1 MAFFAGSFLC
11 YIFVPIK
18 LKDINRKRSFA
29 ISALLLASLLI
40 VMLAGCRGKESTAQP
55 RRSVYCWQTTF
66 SPNDSAVAA
75 FIRHKHVTH
84 IYLRYFDVVMTNGTP
99 MSNAS
104 VSVVGRV
111 PKGVTVTPAVY
122 ITNDC
127 MKAIGQS
134 HTGAKDLAEKI
145 LQRVGQM
152 TSALQLG
159 PINELQI
166 DCDWTVTTRRT
177 YFDFLS
183 ALRDLAHKQRLQ
195 LSTTIRFHQ
204 LTQPV
209 PPADR
214 GVLMAYNTGDV
225 RDINNRYPILNIA
238 DVKPYLHNLATYQ
251 LPLSTA
257 YPVFSWRVLFH
268 GGHFVGI
275 LHSDDDYPILPGD
288 KILSRST
295 DLRHILEAHQ
305 TISELRPDAH
315 DEIILYDLQTNNI
328 KRFQAS
334 DYEKIYHR

>member
-1 MAFFAGSFLC
+1 M
-11 YIFVPIK
+11 
-18 LKDINRKRSFA
+18 NEKRSSA

-40 VMLAGCRGKESTAQP
+40 VMLAGCRRKESTAQP

-66 SPNDSAVAA
+66 APNDSTVAA
-75 FIRHKHVTH
+75 FIRHQRITH
-84 IYLRYFDVVMTNGTP
+84 IYLRYFDVAMTQGTP
-99 MSNAS
+99 MPNAS
-104 VSVVGRV
+104 VNVVGRV
-111 PKGVTVTPAVY
+111 PKGVTVTPVVY

-127 MKAIGQS
+127 MKAIGQN
-134 HTGAKDLAEKI
+134 HTEATDLANKI
-145 LQRVGQM
+145 LRRVGQM
-152 TSALQLG
+152 TSTLQLG
-159 PINELQI
+159 PVNELQI
-166 DCDWTVTTRRT
+166 DCDWTITTRRS

-183 ALRDLAHKQRLQ
+183 TLRNLAHDQRLQ

-225 RDINNRYPILNIA
+225 RDINNRYPILDIA
-238 DVKPYLHNLATYQ
+238 DVKPYLRYLSTYQ

-257 YPVFSWRVLFH
+257 YPIFSWRVLFR

-288 KILSRST
+288 KIIKRDT

>member
-1 MAFFAGSFLC
+1 M
-11 YIFVPIK
+11 
-18 LKDINRKRSFA
+18 
-29 ISALLLASLLI
+29 
-40 VMLAGCRGKESTAQP
+40 
-55 RRSVYCWQTTF
+55 
-66 SPNDSAVAA
+66 AA
-75 FIRHKHVTH
+75 FIRHERVTH
-84 IYLRYFDVVMTNGTP
+84 IYLRYFDVVLTNGTP
-99 MSNAS
+99 MPNAS
-104 VSVVGRV
+104 VNVTGRI
-111 PKGVTVTPAVY
+111 PKGVTVVPVVY

-127 MKAIGQS
+127 MKAIGQD
-134 HTGAKDLAEKI
+134 HTETKDLAEKI
-145 LQRVGQM
+145 LQRVRQM
-152 TSALQLG
+152 TSTLQLG
-159 PINELQI
+159 PVNELQI

-183 ALRDLAHKQRLQ
+183 TLRDLAHGQRLQ

-225 RDINNRYPILNIA
+225 RDISNRYPILNIA
-238 DVKPYLHNLATYQ
+238 DVKPYLRHLATYR

-257 YPVFSWRVLFH
+257 YPIFSWRVLFR
-268 GGHFVGI
+268 GEHFVGI

-288 KILSRST
+288 KIVRRAA
-295 DLRHILEAHQ
+295 DARHILEAHQ

-328 KRFQAS
+328 KRFQGS

>member
-1 MAFFAGSFLC
+1 M
-11 YIFVPIK
+11 
-18 LKDINRKRSFA
+18 NEKRSSA

-40 VMLAGCRGKESTAQP
+40 VMLAGCRRKESTAQP

-75 FIRHKHVTH
+75 FIRQKHVTH
-84 IYLRYFDVVMTNGTP
+84 IYLRYFDVVLTNGTP
-99 MSNAS
+99 MPNAS
-104 VSVVGRV
+104 VNVTGRV
-111 PKGVTVTPAVY
+111 PKGVTVTPVVY

-127 MKAIGQS
+127 MKAIGQN
-134 HTGAKDLAEKI
+134 HTEAKALAEKI
-145 LQRVGQM
+145 LQRVRQM
-152 TSALQLG
+152 TSTLQLG
-159 PINELQI
+159 AINELQT
-166 DCDWTVTTRRT
+166 DCDWTVTTRRS

-183 ALRDLAHKQRLQ
+183 ALRDMAHERHML

-225 RDINNRYPILNIA
+225 RDISNRYPILNIA
-238 DVKPYLHNLATYQ
+238 DVQPYLRYLATYQ

-257 YPVFSWRVLFH
+257 YPIFSWRVLFR

-288 KILSRST
+288 KILTRSA
-295 DLRHILEAHQ
+295 DLRHIREAHQ

-315 DEIILYDLQTNNI
+315 DEIILYDLQNINI
-328 KRFQAS
+328 KRFRDS

>member
-1 MAFFAGSFLC
+1 M
-11 YIFVPIK
+11 
-18 LKDINRKRSFA
+18 NEKRPSA

-40 VMLAGCRGKESTAQP
+40 VMLAGCRGKGSKSQP

-66 SPNDSAVAA
+66 SPNDSTVAA
-75 FIRHKHVTH
+75 FIRQKHVTH
-84 IYLRYFDVVMTNGTP
+84 IYLRYFDVVLTNGMP
-99 MSNAS
+99 MPNAS
-104 VSVVGRV
+104 VNVAGRV
-111 PKGVTVTPAVY
+111 PKGVTLIPVVY

-127 MKAIGQS
+127 MMAIGQD
-134 HTGAKDLAEKI
+134 HTEAKNLAEKI
-145 LQRVGQM
+145 LQRVRQM
-152 TSALQLG
+152 TTTLQLG
-159 PINELQI
+159 PTDELQI
-166 DCDWTVTTRRT
+166 DCDWTISTRRA

-183 ALRDLAHKQRLQ
+183 ALRDMAHEQHMQ

-225 RDINNRYPILNIA
+225 RNINNRYPILDIA
-238 DVKPYLHNLATYQ
+238 DVKPYLRYLSTYQ

-257 YPVFSWRVLFH
+257 YPIFSWRVLFR

-288 KILSRST
+288 KIIKRDT

>member
-1 MAFFAGSFLC
+1 MNEKRQSGLC
-11 YIFVPIK
+11 T
-18 LKDINRKRSFA
+18 
-29 ISALLLASLLI
+29 LLLASLLI
-40 VMLAGCRGKESTAQP
+40 VMLAGCRREERTAQP
-55 RRSVYCWQTTF
+55 QRSVYCWQTTF
-66 SPNDSAVAA
+66 APNDSTVAA
-75 FIRHKHVTH
+75 FIRHQRITH

-99 MSNAS
+99 MPNAS
-104 VSVVGRV
+104 VNVTGRI
-111 PKGVTVTPAVY
+111 PKGVTVVPVVY

-127 MKAIGQS
+127 MKAIGQN
-134 HTGAKDLAEKI
+134 HTDATDLANKI
-145 LQRVGQM
+145 IRRVRQM
-152 TSALQLG
+152 TSTLQLG
-159 PINELQI
+159 LVSELQI
-166 DCDWTVTTRRT
+166 DCDWTITTRRT

-183 ALRDLAHKQRLQ
+183 ILRDLAHEQHLQ

-225 RDINNRYPILNIA
+225 RDISNRYPILNIA
-238 DVKPYLHNLATYQ
+238 DVKPYLRHLATYR

-257 YPVFSWRVLFH
+257 YPIFSWHVLFR

-288 KILSRST
+288 KIITRDT

-328 KRFQAS
+328 KRFQVS

>member
-1 MAFFAGSFLC
+1 M
-11 YIFVPIK
+11 
-18 LKDINRKRSFA
+18 NEKRSSA

-40 VMLAGCRGKESTAQP
+40 VMLAGCRRKESTAQP

-75 FIRHKHVTH
+75 FIRQKHVTH
-84 IYLRYFDVVMTNGTP
+84 IYLRYFDVVLTNGTP
-99 MSNAS
+99 MPNAS
-104 VSVVGRV
+104 VNVTGRV
-111 PKGVTVTPAVY
+111 PKDVTVTPVVY

-127 MKAIGQS
+127 MKAIGQN
-134 HTGAKDLAEKI
+134 HTEAKALAEKI
-145 LQRVGQM
+145 LQRVRQM
-152 TSALQLG
+152 TSTLQLG
-159 PINELQI
+159 PINELQT

-183 ALRDLAHKQRLQ
+183 ALRDLAHERHML

-225 RDINNRYPILNIA
+225 RDISNRYPILNIA
-238 DVKPYLHNLATYQ
+238 DVQPYLRYLATYQ

-257 YPVFSWRVLFH
+257 YPIFSWRVLFR

-275 LHSDDDYPILPGD
+275 MHSDDDYPILPGD
-288 KILSRST
+288 KILTRNA
-295 DLRHILEAHQ
+295 DLRHIREAHQ

-315 DEIILYDLQTNNI
+315 DEIILYDLQNINI

>member
-1 MAFFAGSFLC
+1 M
-11 YIFVPIK
+11 PIK
-18 LKDINRKRSFA
+18 LKDINKKRSFA

-99 MSNAS
+99 MPNAS

-122 ITNDC
+122 ITNEC
-127 MKAIGQS
+127 MRVIGQS

-152 TSALQLG
+152 TSTLQLG

-183 ALRDLAHKQRLQ
+183 ALRDLAHKQQLQ

-257 YPVFSWRVLFH
+257 YPIFSWRVLSR

-288 KILSRST
+288 KILSRSA
-295 DLRHILEAHQ
+295 DLRHILEAYQ

>member
-1 MAFFAGSFLC
+1 MNEKRLSAIFAF
-11 YIFVPIK
+11 
-18 LKDINRKRSFA
+18 
-29 ISALLLASLLI
+29 LLALLLI
-40 VMLAGCRGKESTAQP
+40 VMLAGCQDRESTAPP

-66 SPNDSAVAA
+66 SPNDSLVAA
-75 FIRHKHVTH
+75 FIRHERIAHM
-84 IYLRYFDVVMTNGTP
+84 YLRYFDVVMTDGKP
-99 MSNAS
+99 MPNAS
-104 VSVVGRV
+104 VNVTRRV
-111 PKGVTVTPAVY
+111 PKGVTVIPVVY

-127 MKAIGQS
+127 MKVIGPS
-134 HTGAKDLAEKI
+134 HTQAEDLAGKI
-145 LQRVGQM
+145 LQRVRQM
-152 TSALQLG
+152 TSTLQLG

-183 ALRDLAHKQRLQ
+183 ALRDIAHEQHMQ

-225 RDINNRYPILNIA
+225 RDIHNRFPILNIA
-238 DVKPYLHNLATYQ
+238 DVKPYLRFLATYK

-257 YPVFSWRVLFH
+257 YPIFSWRVLFR

-288 KILSRST
+288 KVLSRSA

-315 DEIILYDLQTNNI
+315 NEIILYDLQTNNI

>member
-1 MAFFAGSFLC
+1 MNEKRLSGLC
-11 YIFVPIK
+11 T
-18 LKDINRKRSFA
+18 
-29 ISALLLASLLI
+29 LLLASLLI
-40 VMLAGCRGKESTAQP
+40 VMLAGCRREEHTAQP
-55 RRSVYCWQTTF
+55 QRSVYCWQTTF
-66 SPNDSAVAA
+66 APNDSTVAA
-75 FIRHKHVTH
+75 FIRHQRITH
-84 IYLRYFDVVMTNGTP
+84 IYLRYFDVVMTQGTP
-99 MSNAS
+99 MPNAS
-104 VSVVGRV
+104 VNVVGRV
-111 PKGVTVTPAVY
+111 PKGVTVTPVVY

-127 MKAIGQS
+127 MKAIGQN
-134 HTGAKDLAEKI
+134 HTEATDLAKK
-145 LQRVGQM
+145 LFRRVRQM
-152 TSALQLG
+152 TSTLQLG
-159 PINELQI
+159 AVSELQI

-183 ALRDLAHKQRLQ
+183 VLRDLAYEQHLQ
-195 LSTTIRFHQ
+195 LSTTIRFYQ

-225 RDINNRYPILNIA
+225 RD
-238 DVKPYLHNLATYQ
+238 NLATYR

-257 YPVFSWRVLFH
+257 YPIFSWRVLFR

-288 KILSRST
+288 KIVRRAA
-295 DLRHILEAHQ
+295 DARHILEAHQ

-328 KRFQAS
+328 KNLQVS

>member
-1 MAFFAGSFLC
+1 M
-11 YIFVPIK
+11 PIK

-225 RDINNRYPILNIA
+225 RDINNRHPILNIA

-257 YPVFSWRVLFH
+257 YPIFSWRVLFR

-288 KILSRST
+288 KILSRSA

-305 TISELRPDAH
+305 TISELHPDTH

>member
-1 MAFFAGSFLC
+1 M
-11 YIFVPIK
+11 YE
-18 LKDINRKRSFA
+18 KRSSA
-29 ISALLLASLLI
+29 ISALLLTSLLI
-40 VMLAGCRGKESTAQP
+40 VMLAGCRRKESTAQP

-75 FIRHKHVTH
+75 FIRQKHVTH
-84 IYLRYFDVVMTNGTP
+84 IYLRYFDVVLTNGTP
-99 MSNAS
+99 MPNAS
-104 VSVVGRV
+104 VNVAGRV
-111 PKGVTVTPAVY
+111 PKGVTVTPVVY

-127 MKAIGQS
+127 MKAIGQN
-134 HTGAKDLAEKI
+134 HTEAKALAEKI
-145 LQRVGQM
+145 LQRVRQM
-152 TSALQLG
+152 ASTLQLG
-159 PINELQI
+159 PINELQT

-183 ALRDLAHKQRLQ
+183 ALRDLAHERHML

-225 RDINNRYPILNIA
+225 RDISSRYPILNIA
-238 DVKPYLHNLATYQ
+238 DVQPYLRYLATYQ

-257 YPVFSWRVLFH
+257 YPIFSWRVLFR

-288 KILSRST
+288 KILTRSA
-295 DLRHILEAHQ
+295 DLRHIREAHQ

-315 DEIILYDLQTNNI
+315 DEIILYDLQNINI

>member
-1 MAFFAGSFLC
+1 M
-11 YIFVPIK
+11 
-18 LKDINRKRSFA
+18 NEKRSSA

-40 VMLAGCRGKESTAQP
+40 VMLAGCRRKESTAQP

-66 SPNDSAVAA
+66 APNDSTVAA
-75 FIRHKHVTH
+75 FIRHQRITH
-84 IYLRYFDVVMTNGTP
+84 IYLRYSDVVMTNGTP
-99 MSNAS
+99 MPNAS
-104 VSVVGRV
+104 VNVVGRV
-111 PKGVTVTPAVY
+111 PKGVTVTPVVY

-127 MKAIGQS
+127 MKAIGQN
-134 HTGAKDLAEKI
+134 HTEATDLANKI
-145 LQRVGQM
+145 LRRVGQM
-152 TSALQLG
+152 TSTLQLG
-159 PINELQI
+159 PVNELQI
-166 DCDWTVTTRRT
+166 DCDWTITTRRS

-183 ALRDLAHKQRLQ
+183 TLRNLAHDQRLQ

-225 RDINNRYPILNIA
+225 RNINNRYPILDIA
-238 DVKPYLHNLATYQ
+238 DVKPYLRYLSTYQ

-257 YPVFSWRVLFH
+257 YPIFSWRVLFR

-288 KILSRST
+288 KIIKRDT

>member
-1 MAFFAGSFLC
+1 MNEKRQSGLC
-11 YIFVPIK
+11 T
-18 LKDINRKRSFA
+18 
-29 ISALLLASLLI
+29 LLLASLLI
-40 VMLAGCRGKESTAQP
+40 VMLAGCRREERTAQP
-55 RRSVYCWQTTF
+55 QRSVYYWQTTF
-66 SPNDSAVAA
+66 APNDSTVAA
-75 FIRHKHVTH
+75 FIRHQRITH

-99 MSNAS
+99 MPNAS
-104 VSVVGRV
+104 VNVVGRV
-111 PKGVTVTPAVY
+111 PKGVTVTPVVY

-127 MKAIGQS
+127 MKAIGQN
-134 HTGAKDLAEKI
+134 HTEATDLANKI
-145 LQRVGQM
+145 LRRVGQM
-152 TSALQLG
+152 TSTLLLG
-159 PINELQI
+159 HIKELQI

-183 ALRDLAHKQRLQ
+183 VLRDLAHEQHLQ

-225 RDINNRYPILNIA
+225 RDISNRYPILNIA
-238 DVKPYLHNLATYQ
+238 DVKPYLRHLATYR

-257 YPVFSWRVLFH
+257 YPIFSWRVLFR

-288 KILSRST
+288 KIVRRAA
-295 DLRHILEAHQ
+295 DARHILEAHQ

>member
-1 MAFFAGSFLC
+1 M
-11 YIFVPIK
+11 
-18 LKDINRKRSFA
+18 NEKRQSGLFT
-29 ISALLLASLLI
+29 LLLASLLI
-40 VMLAGCRGKESTAQP
+40 VMLAGCRREERTAQP
-55 RRSVYCWQTTF
+55 QCSVYCWQTTF
-66 SPNDSAVAA
+66 APNDSTVAA
-75 FIRHKHVTH
+75 FIRREHITH

-99 MSNAS
+99 MPNAS
-104 VSVVGRV
+104 VNVTGRV
-111 PKGVTVTPAVY
+111 PKGVTVVPVVY

-127 MKAIGQS
+127 MKAIGQN
-134 HTGAKDLAEKI
+134 HTEATDLANKI
-145 LQRVGQM
+145 LRRVGQM
-152 TSALQLG
+152 TSTLQLG
-159 PINELQI
+159 PVSELQI
-166 DCDWTVTTRRT
+166 DCDWTITTRRT

-183 ALRDLAHKQRLQ
+183 VLRDLAHELHLQ

-225 RDINNRYPILNIA
+225 RDISNRYPILNIA
-238 DVKPYLHNLATYQ
+238 DVKPYLRHLATYR

-257 YPVFSWRVLFH
+257 YPIFSWRVLFR

-275 LHSDDDYPILPGD
+275 LHSEDDYPILPGD
-288 KILSRST
+288 KIVRRAA
-295 DLRHILEAHQ
+295 DARHILEAHQ

>member
-1 MAFFAGSFLC
+1 MNEKRQFGLC
-11 YIFVPIK
+11 T
-18 LKDINRKRSFA
+18 
-29 ISALLLASLLI
+29 LLLASLLI
-40 VMLAGCRGKESTAQP
+40 VMLAGCRREEHTAQP
-55 RRSVYCWQTTF
+55 QRSVYCWQTTF
-66 SPNDSAVAA
+66 APNDSTVAA
-75 FIRHKHVTH
+75 FIRHQRITH

-99 MSNAS
+99 MPNAS
-104 VSVVGRV
+104 VNVVGRV
-111 PKGVTVTPAVY
+111 PKGVTVTPVVY

-127 MKAIGQS
+127 MKAIGQN
-134 HTGAKDLAEKI
+134 HTEATDLANKI
-145 LQRVGQM
+145 LRRVGQM
-152 TSALQLG
+152 TSTLQLG
-159 PINELQI
+159 PVSELQI
-166 DCDWTVTTRRT
+166 DCDWTVSTRRT

-183 ALRDLAHKQRLQ
+183 VLRDLAHEQHLQ

-225 RDINNRYPILNIA
+225 RDISNRYPILNIA
-238 DVKPYLHNLATYQ
+238 DVKPYLRHLATYR

-257 YPVFSWRVLFH
+257 YPIFSWRVLFR
-268 GGHFVGI
+268 GEHFVGI

-288 KILSRST
+288 KIVRRAA
-295 DLRHILEAHQ
+295 DARHILEAHQ

>member
-1 MAFFAGSFLC
+1 MNE
-11 YIFVPIK
+11 K
-18 LKDINRKRSFA
+18 KTFA
-29 ISALLLASLLI
+29 ISALLLASLLV
-40 VMLAGCRGKESTAQP
+40 VMLAGCRREEHTAQP
-55 RRSVYCWQTTF
+55 QRSVYCWQTTF
-66 SPNDSAVAA
+66 APDDSTVAA
-75 FIRHKHVTH
+75 FIRREHITH
-84 IYLRYFDVVMTNGTP
+84 IYLRYFDVVLTNGTP
-99 MSNAS
+99 MPNAS
-104 VSVVGRV
+104 VNVTGRV
-111 PKGVTVTPAVY
+111 PKGVTVVPVVY

-127 MKAIGQS
+127 MKAIGQN
-134 HTGAKDLAEKI
+134 HTEATDLANKI
-145 LQRVGQM
+145 LRRVGQM
-152 TSALQLG
+152 TSTLQLG
-159 PINELQI
+159 PVSELQI
-166 DCDWTVTTRRT
+166 DCDWTITTRRT

-183 ALRDLAHKQRLQ
+183 VLRDLAHEQHLQ

-225 RDINNRYPILNIA
+225 RDISNRYPILNIA
-238 DVKPYLHNLATYQ
+238 DVRPYLRYLSTYQ

-257 YPVFSWRVLFH
+257 YPIFSWRVLFR

-288 KILSRST
+288 KIITRDT

>member
-1 MAFFAGSFLC
+1 M
-11 YIFVPIK
+11 
-18 LKDINRKRSFA
+18 NEKRLSA

-40 VMLAGCRGKESTAQP
+40 VMLAGCRRKESTAQP

-66 SPNDSAVAA
+66 SPNDSAVAT
-75 FIRHKHVTH
+75 FIRQKHVTH
-84 IYLRYFDVVMTNGTP
+84 IYLRYFDVVLTNGTP
-99 MSNAS
+99 MPNAS
-104 VSVVGRV
+104 VNVVGRV
-111 PKGVTVTPAVY
+111 PKGVTVTPVVY

-127 MKAIGQS
+127 MKAIGQN
-134 HTGAKDLAEKI
+134 HTETKALAEKI
-145 LQRVGQM
+145 LQRVRQM
-152 TSALQLG
+152 TSTLQLG
-159 PINELQI
+159 AINELQT

-183 ALRDLAHKQRLQ
+183 ALRDLAHERHML

-204 LTQPV
+204 LSQPV

-225 RDINNRYPILNIA
+225 RDISNRYPILNIA
-238 DVKPYLHNLATYQ
+238 DVQPYLRYLATYQ

-257 YPVFSWRVLFH
+257 YPIFAWRVLFR

-288 KILSRST
+288 KILTRSA
-295 DLRHILEAHQ
+295 DLRHIREAHQ

-315 DEIILYDLQTNNI
+315 DEIILYDLQNINI
-328 KRFQAS
+328 KRFQDS

>member
-1 MAFFAGSFLC
+1 M
-11 YIFVPIK
+11 
-18 LKDINRKRSFA
+18 
-29 ISALLLASLLI
+29 LLLTSLLT
-40 VMLAGCRGKESTAQP
+40 VVLAGCGQRESTAPPQ
-55 RRSVYCWQTTF
+55 RSAYCWQTTF
-66 SPNDSAVAA
+66 SPGDSTVAA
-75 FIRHKHVTH
+75 FIRRGHLTHV
-84 IYLRYFDVVMTNGTP
+84 YLRYFDVVMTNGEP
-99 MSNAS
+99 MPNAS
-104 VSVVGRV
+104 VNVVGRM
-111 PKGVTVTPAVY
+111 PKGVTVTPVVY

-127 MKAIGQS
+127 MKAIGQD
-134 HTGAKDLAEKI
+134 HTEAEDLAGKI
-145 LQRVGQM
+145 LKRVGQM
-152 TSALQLG
+152 TSTQQLG
-159 PINELQI
+159 PVNELQI

-183 ALRDLAHKQRLQ
+183 ALRDIAHEQHLQ
-195 LSTTIRFHQ
+195 VSTTIRFHQ

-225 RDINNRYPILNIA
+225 RDIHNRYPILNMA
-238 DVKPYLHNLATYQ
+238 DVKPYLRFLATYK

-257 YPVFSWRVLFH
+257 YPIFSWRVLFR

-288 KILSRST
+288 KILHRKA
-295 DLRHILEAHQ
+295 DLRHILEAHK

>member
-1 MAFFAGSFLC
+1 MN
-11 YIFVPIK
+11 K
-18 LKDINRKRSFA
+18 KRSFA

-99 MSNAS
+99 MPNAS

-122 ITNDC
+122 ITNEC
-127 MKAIGQS
+127 MRAIGQS

-152 TSALQLG
+152 TSTLQLG

-166 DCDWTVTTRRT
+166 DCDWTITTRRT

-225 RDINNRYPILNIA
+225 RDINNRHPILNIA

-257 YPVFSWRVLFH
+257 YPIFSWHVLFRSR
-268 GGHFVGI
+268 HFVGI

-288 KILSRST
+288 KILSRSA

>member
-1 MAFFAGSFLC
+1 M
-11 YIFVPIK
+11 
-18 LKDINRKRSFA
+18 NEKRPFA

-40 VMLAGCRGKESTAQP
+40 VMLAGCRGKGSKSQP

-66 SPNDSAVAA
+66 SPDDSTVAA
-75 FIRHKHVTH
+75 FIRHERVTH
-84 IYLRYFDVVMTNGTP
+84 IYLRYFDVVLTNGTP
-99 MSNAS
+99 MPNAS
-104 VSVVGRV
+104 VNVTGRI
-111 PKGVTVTPAVY
+111 PKGVTVVPVVY

-127 MKAIGQS
+127 MKAIGQD
-134 HTGAKDLAEKI
+134 HTETKDLAEKI
-145 LQRVGQM
+145 LQRVRQM
-152 TSALQLG
+152 TSTLQLG
-159 PINELQI
+159 PVNELQI

-183 ALRDLAHKQRLQ
+183 TLRDLAHGQRLQ

-225 RDINNRYPILNIA
+225 RDISNRYPILNIA
-238 DVKPYLHNLATYQ
+238 DVKPYLRHLATYR

-257 YPVFSWRVLFH
+257 YPIFSWRVLFR

-288 KILSRST
+288 KIVRRAA
-295 DLRHILEAHQ
+295 DARHILEAHQ

>member
-1 MAFFAGSFLC
+1 MNEKRLSAIFAF
-11 YIFVPIK
+11 
-18 LKDINRKRSFA
+18 
-29 ISALLLASLLI
+29 LLALLLI
-40 VMLAGCRGKESTAQP
+40 VMLADCQDRESTAPP

-66 SPNDSAVAA
+66 SPNDSIVAA
-75 FIRHKHVTH
+75 FIRREHITH
-84 IYLRYFDVVMTNGTP
+84 IYLRYFDVVLTNGTP
-99 MSNAS
+99 MPNAS
-104 VSVVGRV
+104 LNVTGRV
-111 PKGVTVTPAVY
+111 PKGVTVTPVVY

-127 MKAIGQS
+127 MKAIGPS
-134 HTGAKDLAEKI
+134 HTQAEDLAGKI
-145 LQRVGQM
+145 LKRIRQM
-152 TSALQLG
+152 TSTLQLG

-183 ALRDLAHKQRLQ
+183 ALRDMAHEQHMQ
-195 LSTTIRFHQ
+195 VSTTIRFHQ

-225 RDINNRYPILNIA
+225 RDIHNRYPILDIA
-238 DVKPYLHNLATYQ
+238 DVKPYLRYLATYK

-257 YPVFSWRVLFH
+257 YPIFSWRVLFR

-288 KILSRST
+288 KIITR
-295 DLRHILEAHQ
+295 DANLRHILEAHQ

-328 KRFQAS
+328 KRFQVS

>member
-1 MAFFAGSFLC
+1 M
-11 YIFVPIK
+11 
-18 LKDINRKRSFA
+18 NEKRSSA

-40 VMLAGCRGKESTAQP
+40 VMLAGCRRKGSTAQP

-75 FIRHKHVTH
+75 FIRQKHVTH
-84 IYLRYFDVVMTNGTP
+84 IYLRYFDVVLTNGTP
-99 MSNAS
+99 MPNAS
-104 VSVVGRV
+104 VNVAGRV
-111 PKGVTVTPAVY
+111 PKGVTVTPVVY

-127 MKAIGQS
+127 MKAIGQN
-134 HTGAKDLAEKI
+134 HTEAKALAEKI
-145 LQRVGQM
+145 LQRVRQM
-152 TSALQLG
+152 TSTLQLG
-159 PINELQI
+159 AINELQT
-166 DCDWTVTTRRT
+166 DCDWTVTTRRS

-183 ALRDLAHKQRLQ
+183 ALRDMAHERHML

-225 RDINNRYPILNIA
+225 RDISNRYPILNIA
-238 DVKPYLHNLATYQ
+238 DVKPYLRYLATYH

-257 YPVFSWRVLFH
+257 YPIFSWRVLFR

-288 KILSRST
+288 KIVRRAA
-295 DLRHILEAHQ
+295 DARHILEAHQ

>member
-1 MAFFAGSFLC
+1 MNG
-11 YIFVPIK
+11 
-18 LKDINRKRSFA
+18 KRLSV
-29 ISALLLASLLI
+29 ICALLLTSLLI
-40 VMLAGCRGKESTAQP
+40 VMLAGCGQRESTAQP
-55 RRSVYCWQTTF
+55 RRSAYCWQTTF
-66 SPNDSAVAA
+66 SPNDSLVAA
-75 FIRHKHVTH
+75 FIRHEHLTH

-99 MSNAS
+99 MPNAS
-104 VSVVGRV
+104 VNVAGRV
-111 PKGVTVTPAVY
+111 PKGVTLIPVVY

-127 MKAIGQS
+127 MMAIGQD
-134 HTGAKDLAEKI
+134 HTEAKNLAEKI
-145 LQRVGQM
+145 LQRVRQM
-152 TSALQLG
+152 TTTLQLG
-159 PINELQI
+159 PTDELQI
-166 DCDWTVTTRRT
+166 DCDWTISTRRA

-183 ALRDLAHKQRLQ
+183 ALRDMAHEQHMQ

-204 LTQPV
+204 LAQPV

-225 RDINNRYPILNIA
+225 RDIHNRFPILNIA
-238 DVKPYLHNLATYQ
+238 DVKPYLRFLATYK

-257 YPVFSWRVLFH
+257 YPIFSWRVLFR

-288 KILSRST
+288 KVLSRSA

-315 DEIILYDLQTNNI
+315 NEIILYDLQTNNI

>member
-1 MAFFAGSFLC
+1 M
-11 YIFVPIK
+11 
-18 LKDINRKRSFA
+18 NEKRSSA

-40 VMLAGCRGKESTAQP
+40 VMLAGCRRKESTAQP
-55 RRSVYCWQTTF
+55 RRSVDCWQTTF
-66 SPNDSAVAA
+66 APNDSTVAA
-75 FIRHKHVTH
+75 FIRHQRITH

-99 MSNAS
+99 MPNAS
-104 VSVVGRV
+104 VNVVGRV
-111 PKGVTVTPAVY
+111 PKGVTVTPVVY

-127 MKAIGQS
+127 MKAIGQN
-134 HTGAKDLAEKI
+134 HTEATDLANKI
-145 LQRVGQM
+145 LRRVGQM
-152 TSALQLG
+152 TSTLQLG
-159 PINELQI
+159 PVNELQI
-166 DCDWTVTTRRT
+166 DCDWTITTRRS

-183 ALRDLAHKQRLQ
+183 TLRNLAHDQRLQ

-225 RDINNRYPILNIA
+225 RNINNRYPILDIA
-238 DVKPYLHNLATYQ
+238 DVKPYLRYLSTYQ

-257 YPVFSWRVLFH
+257 YPIFSWRVLFR

-288 KILSRST
+288 KIIKRDT

>member
-1 MAFFAGSFLC
+1 M
-11 YIFVPIK
+11 
-18 LKDINRKRSFA
+18 NEKRSSA

-40 VMLAGCRGKESTAQP
+40 VMLAGCRRKESTAQP

-66 SPNDSAVAA
+66 APNDSTVAA
-75 FIRHKHVTH
+75 FIRHQRITH

-99 MSNAS
+99 MPNAS
-104 VSVVGRV
+104 VNVVGRV
-111 PKGVTVTPAVY
+111 PKGVTVTPVVY

-127 MKAIGQS
+127 MKAIGQN
-134 HTGAKDLAEKI
+134 HTEATDLA
-145 LQRVGQM
+145 RQM
-152 TSALQLG
+152 TSTLQLG
-159 PINELQI
+159 PVNELQI
-166 DCDWTVTTRRT
+166 DCDWTITTRRS

-183 ALRDLAHKQRLQ
+183 TLRNLAHDQRLQ

-225 RDINNRYPILNIA
+225 RDINNRYPILDIA
-238 DVKPYLHNLATYQ
+238 DVKPYLRYLSTYQ

-257 YPVFSWRVLFH
+257 YPIFSWRVLFR

-288 KILSRST
+288 KIIKRDT

>member
-1 MAFFAGSFLC
+1 M
-11 YIFVPIK
+11 
-18 LKDINRKRSFA
+18 NEKRSSA

-40 VMLAGCRGKESTAQP
+40 VMLAGCRRKESAAQP
-55 RRSVYCWQTTF
+55 RRSVYCWQTTL

-75 FIRHKHVTH
+75 FIRQKHVTH
-84 IYLRYFDVVMTNGTP
+84 IYLRYFDVVLTNGTP
-99 MSNAS
+99 MPNAS
-104 VSVVGRV
+104 VNVTGRV
-111 PKGVTVTPAVY
+111 PKDVTVTPVVY

-127 MKAIGQS
+127 MKAIGQN
-134 HTGAKDLAEKI
+134 HTEAKALAEKI
-145 LQRVGQM
+145 LQRVRQM
-152 TSALQLG
+152 TSTLQLG
-159 PINELQI
+159 PINELQT

-183 ALRDLAHKQRLQ
+183 ALRDLAHERHML

-225 RDINNRYPILNIA
+225 RDISNRYPILNIA
-238 DVKPYLHNLATYQ
+238 DVQPYLRYLATYQ

-257 YPVFSWRVLFH
+257 YPIFSWRVLFR

-275 LHSDDDYPILPGD
+275 MHSDDDYPILPGD
-288 KILSRST
+288 KILTRNA
-295 DLRHILEAHQ
+295 DLRHIREAHQ

-315 DEIILYDLQTNNI
+315 DEIILYDLQNINI

>member
-1 MAFFAGSFLC
+1 MNEKRQSGLC
-11 YIFVPIK
+11 T
-18 LKDINRKRSFA
+18 
-29 ISALLLASLLI
+29 LLLASLLI
-40 VMLAGCRGKESTAQP
+40 VMLAGCRREERTAQP
-55 RRSVYCWQTTF
+55 QRSVYCWQTTF
-66 SPNDSAVAA
+66 APNDSTVAA
-75 FIRHKHVTH
+75 FIRHQRITH

-99 MSNAS
+99 MPNAS
-104 VSVVGRV
+104 VNVVGRV
-111 PKGVTVTPAVY
+111 PKGVTVTPVVY

-127 MKAIGQS
+127 MKAIGQN
-134 HTGAKDLAEKI
+134 HTEATDLANKI
-145 LQRVGQM
+145 LRRVGQM
-152 TSALQLG
+152 TSTLQLG
-159 PINELQI
+159 PVNELQI
-166 DCDWTVTTRRT
+166 DCDWTITTRRS

-183 ALRDLAHKQRLQ
+183 TLRNLAHDQRLQ

-225 RDINNRYPILNIA
+225 RNINNRYPILDIA
-238 DVKPYLHNLATYQ
+238 DVKPYLRYLSTYQ

-257 YPVFSWRVLFH
+257 YPIFSWRVLFR

-288 KILSRST
+288 KIIKRDT

>member
-1 MAFFAGSFLC
+1 M
-11 YIFVPIK
+11 
-18 LKDINRKRSFA
+18 NEKRLSA

-40 VMLAGCRGKESTAQP
+40 VMLAGCRRKESTAQP

-75 FIRHKHVTH
+75 FIRQKHVTH
-84 IYLRYFDVVMTNGTP
+84 IYLRYFDVVLTNGTP
-99 MSNAS
+99 MPNAS
-104 VSVVGRV
+104 VNVAGRV
-111 PKGVTVTPAVY
+111 PKGVTVTPVVY

-127 MKAIGQS
+127 MKAIGQN
-134 HTGAKDLAEKI
+134 HTEAKALAEKI
-145 LQRVGQM
+145 LQRVRQM
-152 TSALQLG
+152 TSTLQLG
-159 PINELQI
+159 PINELQT
-166 DCDWTVTTRRT
+166 DCDWTVTTRRS

-183 ALRDLAHKQRLQ
+183 ALRDMAHERHML

-225 RDINNRYPILNIA
+225 RDISNRYPILNIA
-238 DVKPYLHNLATYQ
+238 DVQPYLRYLATYQ

-257 YPVFSWRVLFH
+257 YPIFAWRVLFR

-288 KILSRST
+288 KILTRSA
-295 DLRHILEAHQ
+295 DLRHIREAHQ

-315 DEIILYDLQTNNI
+315 DEIILYDLQNINI

>member
-1 MAFFAGSFLC
+1 M
-11 YIFVPIK
+11 
-18 LKDINRKRSFA
+18 NEKRPFA

-40 VMLAGCRGKESTAQP
+40 VMLAGCRGKGSKSQP

-66 SPNDSAVAA
+66 SPDDSTVAA
-75 FIRHKHVTH
+75 FIRHERVTH
-84 IYLRYFDVVMTNGTP
+84 IYLRYFDVVLTNGTP
-99 MSNAS
+99 MPNAS
-104 VSVVGRV
+104 VNVTGRV
-111 PKGVTVTPAVY
+111 PKGVTVVPVVY

-127 MKAIGQS
+127 MKAIGQD
-134 HTGAKDLAEKI
+134 HTETKDLAEKI
-145 LQRVGQM
+145 LQRVRQM
-152 TSALQLG
+152 TSTLQIG
-159 PINELQI
+159 PVNEL
-166 DCDWTVTTRRT
+166 TRRT

-183 ALRDLAHKQRLQ
+183 TLRNLAHDQRLQ

-209 PPADR
+209 PPADH

-238 DVKPYLHNLATYQ
+238 DVKPYLRYLATYK
-251 LPLSTA
+251 LSLSTA
-257 YPVFSWRVLFH
+257 YPIFSWRVLFR

-275 LHSDDDYPILPGD
+275 LHSDDDYPILPSD
-288 KILSRST
+288 KILSRSA
-295 DLRHILEAHQ
+295 DLRHILETHQ

>member
-99 MSNAS
+99 MPNAS

-122 ITNDC
+122 ITNEC
-127 MKAIGQS
+127 MRVIGQS
-134 HTGAKDLAEKI
+134 HIGAKDLAEKI

-166 DCDWTVTTRRT
+166 DCDWTITTRRT
-177 YFDFLS
+177 YFGFLS

-257 YPVFSWRVLFH
+257 YPIFSWRVLSR

-288 KILSRST
+288 KILSRSA

>member
-1 MAFFAGSFLC
+1 M
-11 YIFVPIK
+11 PIK
-18 LKDINRKRSFA
+18 LKDINKKRSFA

-99 MSNAS
+99 MPNAS

-134 HTGAKDLAEKI
+134 HIGAKDLAEKI

-166 DCDWTVTTRRT
+166 DCDWTITTRRT

-225 RDINNRYPILNIA
+225 RDINNRHPILNIA

-288 KILSRST
+288 KILSRSA

>member
-1 MAFFAGSFLC
+1 MNEKRQSGLC
-11 YIFVPIK
+11 T
-18 LKDINRKRSFA
+18 
-29 ISALLLASLLI
+29 LLLASLLI
-40 VMLAGCRGKESTAQP
+40 VMLAGCRREEHTAQP
-55 RRSVYCWQTTF
+55 RRSVYCWQTIF
-66 SPNDSAVAA
+66 APNDSTVAA
-75 FIRHKHVTH
+75 FIRHQRITH

-99 MSNAS
+99 MPNAS
-104 VSVVGRV
+104 VNVVVRM
-111 PKGVTVTPAVY
+111 PKGVTVTPVVY

-127 MKAIGQS
+127 MKAIGQD
-134 HTGAKDLAEKI
+134 HTEATDLANKI
-145 LQRVGQM
+145 LRRVGQM
-152 TSALQLG
+152 TSTLQLG
-159 PINELQI
+159 PVSELQI
-166 DCDWTVTTRRT
+166 DCDWTISTRRS

-183 ALRDLAHKQRLQ
+183 VLRDLAHEQHLQ
-195 LSTTIRFHQ
+195 MSTTIRFHQ

-225 RDINNRYPILNIA
+225 RDISNRYPILNIA
-238 DVKPYLHNLATYQ
+238 NVKPYLRHLATYR

-257 YPVFSWRVLFH
+257 YPIFSWRVLFR

-288 KILSRST
+288 KIVRRAA
-295 DLRHILEAHQ
+295 DARHILEAHQ

-328 KRFQAS
+328 KRFQVS